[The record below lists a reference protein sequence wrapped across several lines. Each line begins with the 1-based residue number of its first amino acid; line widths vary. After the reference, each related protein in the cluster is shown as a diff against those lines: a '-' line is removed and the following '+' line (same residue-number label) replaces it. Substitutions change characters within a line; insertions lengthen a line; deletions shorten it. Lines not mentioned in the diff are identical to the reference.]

1 MPSYLIVNATV
12 TDPAGLDNYTAVVGP
27 TLAGHNVKILVST
40 NDAMVMEGDAGER
53 AVLLEFPT
61 RKEALA
67 WYNSPEYQAV
77 VGLRLASTSGVAV
90 IADGR

>member
-12 TDPAGLDNYTAVVGP
+12 TDPAGLDAYRGAVGP

-53 AVLLEFPT
+53 AVVLEFPT
-61 RKEALA
+61 RDEALA

-77 VGLRLASTSGVAV
+77 IGLRLNSTKGVAV